1 MMTEIEYEMLKR
13 KIRLLTD
20 IDLNNYKSNQIM
32 RRLDGFIARNHGMDI
47 AQYCHRLDHD
57 REETVKLRNFLTIN
71 VSEFYRDQVHFEAL
85 KKTGFPEL
93 RKYSSKL
100 NIWSAGCSDGQ
111 EPYSFAMILDELTP
125 GVKHRILAT
134 DLDRESLSKAA
145 AGGPYL
151 AQDIRNVSSSLV
163 AKYFTLTGDHYTVN
177 EKIRERVTFSHQDLT
192 RDAFPIGF
200 DLISCRNVTIYFSN
214 EAKAIMNAKFHNSLK
229 ENGVLFIGATETMLN
244 SNEIGFQ
251 RLLACF
257 YKKIVNAKSNEVREL
272 TATLTGGR

>member
-1 MMTEIEYEMLKR
+1 MMTETEYEMLKR

-32 RRLDGFIARNHGMDI
+32 RRLDGFIARTRGTDI

-57 REETVKLRNFLTIN
+57 KEETTKLRNFLTIN

-85 KKTGFPEL
+85 RKAVFPEL
-93 RKYSSKL
+93 LKNTAKL

-151 AQDIRNVSSSLV
+151 PQDIRNVAGLLV
-163 AKYFTLTGDHYTVN
+163 TKYFTLSGDHYWVN

-214 EAKAIMNAKFHNSLK
+214 EAKAIMNTKFHNSLK

-244 SNEIGFQ
+244 ASEMGFQ
-251 RLLACF
+251 RLLSCF
-257 YKKIVNAKSNEVREL
+257 YKKSTGARTGEVKEF
-272 TATLTGGR
+272 ATLSGGR

>member
-32 RRLDGFIARNHGMDI
+32 RRLDGFIARTRGMDI

-57 REETVKLRNFLTIN
+57 REETVRLRNFLTIN
-71 VSEFYRDQVHFEAL
+71 VSEFYRDQVHFDAL
-85 KKTGFPEL
+85 KKVIFPEL
-93 RKYSSKL
+93 LKNTSKL
-100 NIWSAGCSDGQ
+100 NVWSAGCSDGQ
-111 EPYSFAMILDELTP
+111 EPYSFAMILDELSP
-125 GVKHRILAT
+125 GTKHRILAT

-151 AQDIRNVSSSLV
+151 AQDIRNVPSSLI
-163 AKYFTLTGDHYTVN
+163 AKYFTLAGDHYTVN

-192 RDAFPIGF
+192 RDTFPIGF

-214 EAKAIMNAKFHNSLK
+214 EAKAIMNAKFYNSLK
-229 ENGVLFIGATETMLN
+229 ESGVLFIGATETMLN
-244 SNEIGFQ
+244 ANDIGFQ
-251 RLLACF
+251 RLLSCF
-257 YKKIVNAKSNEVREL
+257 YKKISNARSNDVREL
-272 TATLTGGR
+272 TATLPGGR